1 MTDQD
6 VFGIIG
12 RSADVLIKLIEQ
24 AQLQIDREYATIR
37 KLREQLGQTDFL
49 AIALGG
55 VLDDDTLV
63 NQAMSILL
71 ENASKALV
79 NTEEFNDSLYI
90 GDLLSACSNEEIFKI
105 FVVNG
110 EVKVEIDLDKS
121 AGTIEEYGIAV
132 KAARAQIVS
141 ERETRNPM
149 GGKNQPPQW
158 LSDRKWMEHIYSVD
172 RRNGKATRRKWN
184 YEAKEYEIIDVT
196 EQYKGKYYETVNLRK
211 SFFVT
216 GHSAP
221 WWYILEHGN
230 ANIGTV
236 IGEGTP
242 GPEVEATNFVANSQR
257 DMKDLLDRKI
267 RDKKNE
273 LREDMNRAI
282 DDRYA
287 EIEILQAK
295 IEDLRDE
302 LANIADTPQGPTR
315 FETAS
320 QELQNYL
327 AEKGMEHLTW
337 DARFDDAVKD
347 IISDSPRMRN
357 GFTFASGERHR
368 LGTVYTRVR
377 TSLGLE

>member
-1 MTDQD
+1 MTDNAIL
-6 VFGIIG
+6 GTIG
-12 RSADVLIKLIEQ
+12 RSADILINLIEQ

-63 NQAMSILL
+63 DQAMSILL
-71 ENASKALV
+71 EKASKALV
-79 NTEEFNDSLYI
+79 STEEFNDSIYI
-90 GDLLSACSNEEIFKI
+90 GDLLNACSNQEIFKI

-110 EVKVEIDLDKS
+110 EVKVEIDLNKS

-132 KAARAQIVS
+132 QAARKQIIAD
-141 ERETRNPM
+141 RETRNPM
-149 GGKNQPPQW
+149 GGKNIPPKW

-184 YEAKEYEIIDVT
+184 YAAKEYEIIDVT
-196 EQYKGKYYETVNLRK
+196 DQYKRKYYETVNLRK

-216 GHSAP
+216 GHPAP
-221 WWYILEHGN
+221 WWYLLEHGN
-230 ANIGTV
+230 ANVG
-236 IGEGTP
+236 GSEGTP
-242 GPEVEATNFVANSQR
+242 GPMVKATNFVANSEKN
-257 DMKDLLDRKI
+257 MKELIERKVS
-267 RDKKNE
+267 DKKNE

-282 DDRYA
+282 DDRY
-287 EIEILQAK
+287 EFIDELKKDIMN
-295 IEDLRDE
+295 LRDE
-302 LANIADTPQGPTR
+302 LARIADTPNGPSR
-315 FETAS
+315 FEVAS
-320 QELQNYL
+320 QELRNYL
-327 AEKGMEHLTW
+327 EEKGMAHLAW
-337 DARFDDAVKD
+337 DSRFDDAVKD